1 MELFDLTKQAVNN
14 LLPTKHQTA
23 ITLLIVSL
31 MLIAVVT
38 EVREARQVFV
48 HRSDQPAAVSHPPP
62 VETTQPEVAEVDS
75 RLFLEVSSGDNL
87 SILFDK
93 AGLDAADVL
102 AITSSAADS
111 EALTDLHP
119 GDDLAF
125 EIIDD
130 STLQSFEV
138 IKSPLE
144 SFTFERNA
152 AGGYDYEH
160 VLREPTITR
169 VHKAATITDS
179 LFLAAQASNI
189 PDSFALELA
198 DIFGGVIDFI
208 QDTREGD
215 TFNLLY
221 EEKFLNG
228 EFIGYG
234 RILAAEF
241 VNQGKTHTAVRYDN
255 AEGLSDF
262 YNPQGESMRKVFLLN
277 PVEFTR
283 ISSGFSMSRRHP
295 ILNTIRAHKGT
306 DYAAPKGTDVI
317 ATADGKVT
325 FVGRSG
331 SFGKLVVI
339 QHGDR
344 FVTKYAHLNDYAK
357 GLRVGTQVRQN
368 DVIGYVGATG
378 SATGPHLH
386 YEFLMDGVHRNS
398 QTILDQLPRAKSIAE
413 AEMTRFREQTGA
425 FVALLADKSAPAGAL
440 ANNAVSNPQE

>member
-14 LLPTKHQTA
+14 LLPRKHQSVIGA
-23 ITLLIVSL
+23 LIAGL
-31 MLIAVVT
+31 MLVAAGI
-38 EVREARQVFV
+38 EVRQSRQVFV
-48 HRSDQPAAVSHPPP
+48 HRSEQVLPAPPP
-62 VETTQPEVAEVDS
+62 LVEPRVEAVPDP
-75 RLFLEVSSGDNL
+75 RLVLEVSSGDNL
-87 SILFDK
+87 SLLFGK
-93 AGLDAADVL
+93 AGLNAQDVL
-102 AITSSAADS
+102 AITSSATDS

-125 EIIDD
+125 DISENG
-130 STLQSFEV
+130 TLASFEV

-144 SFTFERNA
+144 SFKFTLNEPGN
-152 AGGYDYEH
+152 YNYEH

-169 VHKAATITDS
+169 VYKEAVITDS

-198 DIFGGVIDFI
+198 GIFGGVIDFI

-241 VNQGKTHTAVRYDN
+241 SNQGKRHTAVRYDDT
-255 AEGLSDF
+255 AGSSDF
-262 YNPQGESMRKVFLLN
+262 YNPDGESMRKVFLLN

-283 ISSGFSMSRRHP
+283 ISSGFTLSRRHP

-306 DYAAPKGTDVI
+306 DYAAPKGTEVI

-344 FVTKYAHLNDYAK
+344 FVTKYAHLNGYAR
-357 GLRVGTQVRQN
+357 GLKVGTQVRQN
-368 DVIGYVGATG
+368 DIIGYVGQTG

-398 QTILDQLPRAKSIAE
+398 QTILDQLPRAQSIA
-413 AEMTRFREQTGA
+413 ASEMPRFRAETHILTT
-425 FVALLADKSAPAGAL
+425 LLAAKGNPAAAL
-440 ANNAVSNPQE
+440 ARTTVSNLQE